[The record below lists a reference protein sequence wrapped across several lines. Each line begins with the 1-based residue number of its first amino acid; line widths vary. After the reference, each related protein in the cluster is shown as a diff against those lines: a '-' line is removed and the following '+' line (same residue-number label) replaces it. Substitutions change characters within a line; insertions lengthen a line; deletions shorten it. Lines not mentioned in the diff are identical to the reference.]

1 MRVIMVSPWLQKK
14 LRRSK
19 WNKNHVQEDF
29 DLAIDPNDNG
39 GDDGATG
46 EEVEESLERNLANLE
61 ENSGARL
68 PNAPNSLESSDV
80 ELN

>member
-1 MRVIMVSPWLQKK
+1 MRVIMVSPWLQKE

-29 DLAIDPNDNG
+29 DPAIDPNDNG

-46 EEVEESLERNLANLE
+46 EEVEESLERNPANLE

-68 PNAPNSLESSDV
+68 PNAPKSLESSDV